1 MNDKMDPHRE
11 TGLSQ
16 LCLAEK
22 NAKSG
27 AGITEETVFLST
39 CVSSLMLGILHVL
52 TNVFFTGSIATI
64 SVS

>member
-27 AGITEETVFLST
+27 EGITEETVFLST
-39 CVSSLMLGILHVL
+39 PVCQVL
-52 TNVFFTGSIATI
+52 RLAFYIC
-64 SVS
+64 